1 MEELSRGPSRVAE
14 ELLRLGVTSA
24 VKEMPESTRTA
35 VEAAA
40 ALGCDVAQIVKS
52 LIFRSV
58 AADEALLVLVSGADR
73 VDEPRL
79 AQVVGE
85 QVEKATGNFVR
96 ARTGY
101 AIGGVPPVGHSQP
114 LVTYLDEHLLDH
126 ALVWAAAGTPRAV
139 FPIKPADL
147 LRITSAKVVA
157 VAAAQVPAAYRARPG
172 AAGER
177 VRVTSGRQSGWSRR
191 GRVCAPRSVRSV
203 RAARDGRVA

>member
-52 LIFRSV
+52 LIFRAV
-58 AADEALLVLVSGADR
+58 VGDEALLVLVSGADR

-79 AQVVGE
+79 AEVVGE
-85 QVEKATGNFVR
+85 QVVKATGSFVR

-101 AIGGVPPVGHSQP
+101 AIGGVPPVGHTQP
-114 LVTYLDEHLLDH
+114 VVTYLDEHLLDH
-126 ALVWAAAGTPRAV
+126 GLVWAAAGSPRAV

-157 VAAAQVPAAYRARPG
+157 VAAAAAEMPAAGTSARSWRKCPPLTERAHVQP
-172 AAGER
+172 AGR
-177 VRVTSGRQSGWSRR
+177 
-191 GRVCAPRSVRSV
+191 
-203 RAARDGRVA
+203 